1 MTLFLSGKGRT
12 AVNFDDSL
20 RDAMHDYAFSP
31 PRIST
36 EEVMSGARRRRARGR
51 AKAAAGTVGIAALVG
66 ASVFVLI
73 GASSGSGD
81 AAVTPGRPTAGSAHS
96 SASSSA
102 DRLPPAERSPV
113 KQVQAGQAIT
123 VPGDLDGAFYW
134 MTTDSACRYAPHN
147 ADAFGA
153 PDMSTPAFVECD
165 TPAGKGGKAEIC
177 RMTVSS
183 PPPATGNGVPCTGHR
198 PTDKYFSSL
207 FAVQTIGGG
216 NLAVPAAGV
225 YAGPD
230 LPVRIEDRVIDAYV
244 GPDLSKGAHDVVRT
258 TRLATRYT
266 VPGMKPGWT
275 FWLPSAPLVHADPN
289 QDPNPPTYPGA
300 PTPTKPVLANSFDE
314 VWLYDAAGW
323 RMTANP
329 GNRPAPS
336 ATGVIP
342 TDASR

>member
-1 MTLFLSGKGRT
+1 
-12 AVNFDDSL
+12 VNFDDSL
-20 RDAMHDYAFSP
+20 RDAMHGYTFAP
-31 PRIST
+31 PRISA
-36 EEVMSGARRRRARGR
+36 EDVLSGARRRRARGR
-51 AKAAAGTVGIAALVG
+51 AKAAVGTVGVVALVG

-73 GASSGSGD
+73 GTSPGSGG
-81 AAVTPGRPTAGSAHS
+81 AVVTPGGPTAGSAHT
-96 SASSSA
+96 SASSST
-102 DRLPPAERSPV
+102 DRPPTEQSPV
-113 KQVQAGQAIT
+113 KQVQAGQAVT
-123 VPGDLDGAFYW
+123 VPGDIDGAFYW

-147 ADAFGA
+147 VDTFGK
-153 PDMSTPAFVECD
+153 PDMSTPAYVECD
-165 TPAGKGGKAEIC
+165 TPAGKDGKAEIC

-183 PPPATGNGVPCTGHR
+183 PPPTTGNGVPCTGHR

-216 NLAVPAAGV
+216 NLAVPTAGV

-230 LPVRIEDRVIDAYV
+230 LPVRIEDRVIDVYV
-244 GPDLSKGAHDVVRT
+244 GPDLSKGGHEVVRE

-275 FWLPSAPLVHADPN
+275 FWLPSAPLVHLDPN
-289 QDPNPPTYPGA
+289 QPPNPPTYLGA
-300 PTPTKPVLANSFDE
+300 PTPNTPTLTNSYDE
-314 VWLYDAAGW
+314 VWLYDASGK

-336 ATGVIP
+336 ATDVIP